1 MQLCCVED
9 PLDLCSIDI
18 SGKDLKNVEIYL
30 IEHLLKINHFKH
42 WKTNVKCVF
51 F

>member
-18 SGKDLKNVEIYL
+18 SDKNLKNVS
-30 IEHLLKINHFKH
+30 IES
-42 WKTNVKCVF
+42 V
-51 F
+51 